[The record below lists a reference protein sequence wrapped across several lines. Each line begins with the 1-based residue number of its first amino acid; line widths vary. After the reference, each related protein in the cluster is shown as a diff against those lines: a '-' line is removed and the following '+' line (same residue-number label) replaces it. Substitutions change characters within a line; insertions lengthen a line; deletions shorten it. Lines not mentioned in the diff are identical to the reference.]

1 VSVRVVRLGSKRV
14 AGEGVRIGTVRH
26 PPRGVAK
33 KDWSKRDFFDV
44 WLPNLAPSADLV
56 RSAKDAASDRDW
68 RVFERRYRK
77 EMAAPDARRVLDLL
91 AVLSHGAQLSVGCYC
106 ADESRCHRRVLRD
119 LLEAHGAKLA

>member
-33 KDWSKRDFFDV
+33 KDWAKRDFFDV

-68 RVFERRYRK
+68 RAFERRYRK